1 MKLEAGKRYV
11 CQNRYVTHLLIEN
24 KNSSLFIFK
33 EKDSSLSWTVNGSFM
48 DYFTSELDIVA
59 EYDENKEG
67 DNWKF
72 CPHCGKLW

>member
-11 CQNRYVTHLLIEN
+11 CQNRYVTHL
-24 KNSSLFIFK
+24 
-33 EKDSSLSWTVNGSFM
+33 SWAVNGSFM

-72 CPHCGKLW
+72 CPHCGKALR